1 MNDKFSSNQ
10 RNFSEKSLF
19 MGESSKALL
28 QVLEKNEYLQLK
40 ICSLNSQNKTSI
52 LR

>member
-1 MNDKFSSNQ
+1 MNDKFTSNQ

-28 QVLEKNEYLQLK
+28 QALENEYLQFK
-40 ICSLNSQNKTSI
+40 IYSLNSQNKTSI